1 MSLEKRRETKE
12 NRVEKELE
20 GSSFRRLDFTPLQ
33 DPKIKKKKK
42 VKDKDTTIEDLTEI
56 EKDVLNIA
64 QDILKLKRYDADF
77 DIDVS
82 SFWGYFPQH

>member
-1 MSLEKRRETKE
+1 MSLEKRREKEE
-12 NRVEKELE
+12 NRTEKELE

-33 DPKIKKKKK
+33 DLEVKKKKPEEEE
-42 VKDKDTTIEDLTEI
+42 DTEDIELSII

-64 QDILKLKRYDADF
+64 KEILKLKRYDADF

-82 SFWGYFPQH
+82 TEAELQ